1 MSFKGAIRCF
11 IFWQSQDRFFPP
23 ATSLSFILDTHD
35 SDLIDSYCDTKRGLG
50 LQSQKLA
57 CSNVFSCL
65 YWVSNFL
72 IIVRI
77 NKNAASVPQYNPSS
91 QKVYSVSPSSLMQP
105 PSLLPHPW
113 HIAAGETLPIW
124 HDWGVVNLFPWL
136 RELDELM
143 DFSQLQCSCAS
154 TRKVKNIFSQGK
166 ICAQTRNTL
175 FVQECHTCIS
185 ALGADSICIW
195 FSATLI
201 LSVTSIPSF
210 TAGGF
215 HLEEAP

>member
-1 MSFKGAIRCF
+1 MFCYFLTEPGPL
-11 IFWQSQDRFFPP
+11 FPP
-23 ATSLSFILDTHD
+23 VTSLSFILDTHD

-77 NKNAASVPQYNPSS
+77 NKNAVSELQYNPSS
-91 QKVYSVSPSSLMQP
+91 QKVYSASPSSLMQP

-113 HIAAGETLPIW
+113 CSVAAGETLPIW

-136 RELDELM
+136 RELEELM

-154 TRKVKNIFSQGK
+154 ARKVKNVFSQGK
-166 ICAQTRNTL
+166 ICAQTRNRQTTL
-175 FVQECHTCIS
+175 FVQNVTPAFQHWVLTVS
-185 ALGADSICIW
+185 ASDFLLQRSFFQW
-195 FSATLI
+195 SAFLV
-201 LSVTSIPSF
+201 LLRR
-210 TAGGF
+210 GF
-215 HLEEAP
+215 I